1 MSFQQQAASYS
12 YEPQNA
18 RRPENGSPEAL
29 EHADYVVRSNNDGTV
44 ANVIEILDNIL

>member
-18 RRPENGSPEAL
+18 RRPENGSPDFMHDSPE
-29 EHADYVVRSNNDGTV
+29 
-44 ANVIEILDNIL
+44 